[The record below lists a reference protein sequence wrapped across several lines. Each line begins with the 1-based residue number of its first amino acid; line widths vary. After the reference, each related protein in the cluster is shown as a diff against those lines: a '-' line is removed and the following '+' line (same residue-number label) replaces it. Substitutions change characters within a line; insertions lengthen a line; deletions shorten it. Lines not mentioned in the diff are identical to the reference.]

1 MPYVVDQ
8 EKLNAKNAVIMSLSQ
23 EVVQLEYQANM
34 LEQSLVGLVVSYFD
48 NGVSVTGD
56 HAILELRQARNSLLQ
71 IASDMEVAVNFAEK
85 LDVMTWVEDDA
96 DG

>member
-23 EVVQLEYQANM
+23 EVVQIEYQANM

-56 HAILELRQARNSLLQ
+56 HAILELRQVRNSLLQ
-71 IASDMEVAVNFAEK
+71 IASDMAVAVNFAEK